1 MRFKGQTNDVNEL
14 IEFAKDRKGSYV
26 EYQYS
31 KKLHRELILLADGWN
46 KDKKEFEYWVDIDKE
61 NTLWRIILRQ

>member
-1 MRFKGQTNDVNEL
+1 MRFKGQTNDVNDL

-31 KKLHRELILLADGWN
+31 KQLHRELILLADGWN